1 VAWAL
6 LLFWRMARLM
16 PSDISHLA
24 LAGGRTEELDTLRQ
38 LQTELPSAYT
48 VFHGIHWSREYRNG
62 IKLGELDFVV
72 VNQAGKVLVIEQKN
86 GRLEETEH
94 GLVKVYSNRAK
105 PKPIADQV
113 RRNLNGVREKFKAAQ
128 HQQADLQLDYV
139 IYCPDHRVANLN
151 AAALDASRIVDA
163 ESRGRLAERVG
174 ALLEPGQPCPH
185 AERVHQFF
193 RQTFDLVPDIH
204 AHVSS
209 QERNFTRLSTEL
221 VHLLQG
227 LEVKPF
233 RLRVNGTAG
242 AGKTLVARQFFDAA
256 VGRNLHPLF
265 VCFNNPLAEKF
276 RFGVGKSGVVAT
288 FHGLCT
294 KFLAARGHQFDW
306 DESKRDPS
314 FWVRVTELVAGESIP
329 EEWKFDTLIVDEGQD
344 FEQEWVEILKLF
356 LRDDQEILWLE
367 DQDQNLRDQPPVVLD
382 GFVGYRARRNYRSP
396 ESIARFIRRTLP
408 FKFEGANDLPGLGV
422 GVTPYSKAADQ
433 PTAVGRIVNGLLG
446 QGFSYDDIVILTLRG
461 SGESVFSG
469 RERVGGYNLRRFTQG
484 YDLFG
489 NQLMTPGK
497 LLFESVRRFKGQQAP
512 AIVLVDVDP
521 MADKGEM
528 FQRLL
533 YSGMTRATVRLELV
547 VKADNPLNQSLLS
560 HG

>member
-1 VAWAL
+1 
-6 LLFWRMARLM
+6 MARLM

-38 LQTELPSAYT
+38 LQTELPAAYT

-62 IKLGELDFVV
+62 IKFGELDFVV
-72 VNQAGKVLVIEQKN
+72 VNQAGKALVIEQKN
-86 GRLEETEH
+86 GRLEETED
-94 GLVKVYSNRAK
+94 GLIKLYPDRAK
-105 PKPIADQV
+105 PVGDQV
-113 RRNLNGVREKFKAAQ
+113 RRNLDGVREKFKAAQ
-128 HQQADLQLDYV
+128 HYQADLQLDYL
-139 IYCPDHRVANLN
+139 IYCPDHRIANLN
-151 AAALDASRIVDA
+151 AAALDATRIVDA

-174 ALLEPGQPCPH
+174 ALLEPGQPSLH

-221 VHLLQG
+221 VHLLEG
-227 LEVKPF
+227 LEMKPF

-242 AGKTLVARQFFDAA
+242 AGKTLVARQFFDQAA
-256 VGRNLHPLF
+256 SRSRRPLF
-265 VCFNNPLAEKF
+265 VCYNRPLAEKF
-276 RFGVGKSGVVAT
+276 RAGIGECGMVAT
-288 FHGLCT
+288 FHGLCN
-294 KFLAARGHQFDW
+294 KFLAERGHRFDW
-306 DESKRDPS
+306 DEMKRDPT
-314 FWVRVTELVAGESIP
+314 FWSRVTELVIGETIP
-329 EEWKFDTLIVDEGQD
+329 EKWKFDTLIVDEGQD
-344 FEQEWVEILKLF
+344 FEPEWVEILRLF
-356 LRDDQEILWLE
+356 LHEDQEILWLE
-367 DQDQNLRDQPPVVLD
+367 DQDQNLRDQPPVLLD

-422 GVTPYSKAADQ
+422 GVTAYSKATDQ
-433 PTAVGRIVNGLLG
+433 PAVVANIVNGLLA
-446 QGFSYDDIVILTLRG
+446 QRFSYDDIVILTLRG
-461 SGESVFSG
+461 SGESIFSG
-469 RERVGGYNLRRFTQG
+469 RERAGAYTLRRFTQS

-521 MADKGEM
+521 TPDKEEA
-528 FQRLL
+528 FKRLL
-533 YSGMTRATVRLELV
+533 YSGMTRATVRLELLV
-547 VKADNPLNQSLLS
+547 QADNRMNRPLLDQ
-560 HG
+560 G

>member
-1 VAWAL
+1 
-6 LLFWRMARLM
+6 MARLM
-16 PSDISHLA
+16 PSDVSHLA
-24 LAGGRTEELDTLRQ
+24 LAGGRSEELDTLRQ
-38 LQTELPSAYT
+38 LQAELPPAYT
-48 VFHGIHWSREYRNG
+48 VFHGIHWSREYRDG
-62 IKLGELDFVV
+62 IKFGELDFVV

-86 GRLEETEH
+86 GRLEETDN
-94 GLVKVYSNRAK
+94 GLVKVYFDRVK
-105 PKPIADQV
+105 PVGDQV

-128 HQQADLQLDYV
+128 HYQADLQLDYL

-151 AAALDASRIVDA
+151 AAALDSSRIVDA

-174 ALLEPGQPCPH
+174 SLLEPGQPCPH

-193 RQTFDLVPDIH
+193 RQTFDLVPDVH
-204 AHVSS
+204 ARVSS

-227 LEVKPF
+227 LEMQRF
-233 RLRVNGTAG
+233 RLRVDGTAG
-242 AGKTLVARQFFDAA
+242 AGKTLVARQFFDQATS
-256 VGRNLHPLF
+256 RNRRPLF
-265 VCFNNPLAEKF
+265 VCYNRPLAEKF
-276 RFGVGKSGVVAT
+276 GAGIGEHGMVAT
-288 FHGLCT
+288 FHGLCRQ
-294 KFLAARGHQFDW
+294 FLAERGHRFDW
-306 DESKRDPS
+306 DEMKRDPT
-314 FWVRVTELVAGESIP
+314 FWSQTIELVSGERIP
-329 EEWKFDTLIVDEGQD
+329 GEWKFDTLIVDEGQD

-433 PTAVGRIVNGLLG
+433 PAAVGKIVNGLLG
-446 QGFSYDDIVILTLRG
+446 QGFSFDDIVVLTLRG

-521 MADKGEM
+521 VPDRWEA

-533 YSGMTRATVRLELV
+533 YSGMTRATVRLELL
-547 VKADNPLNQSLLS
+547 VKEGNPLNRSLTDQVPARS
-560 HG
+560 GA